1 MSKICKN
8 CSHWACQDWDPLNH
22 ECFLEHGPA
31 SGVGDGGYTDASD
44 CPDYDGP
51 EKPNTGRFLINTYS
65 VEAVP
70 GRFNSWY

>member
-1 MSKICKN
+1 MAKICKN

-51 EKPNTGRFLINTYS
+51 EEDDS
-65 VEAVP
+65 SDE
-70 GRFNSWY
+70 